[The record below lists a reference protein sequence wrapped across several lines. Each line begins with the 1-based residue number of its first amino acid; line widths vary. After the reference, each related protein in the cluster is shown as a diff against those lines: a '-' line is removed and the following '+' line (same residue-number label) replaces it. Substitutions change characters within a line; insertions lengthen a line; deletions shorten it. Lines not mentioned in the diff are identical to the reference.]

1 MSDTPAPIEAE
12 TPSAYRAQPAAPAA
26 ARASSKGGAP
36 GEMGL
41 VMKEQDLS
49 IRSLFEAGVHYGHQP
64 GRWNPLMR
72 SYIFG
77 ERNGTHILDLDQTL
91 PLLEEALD
99 FLGDTTAAGGSVLF
113 VGTKRQA
120 AAPIM
125 TEALRSRQYY
135 VNNRWLGGM
144 LTNWKTVRKSIDRYN
159 QNLEILGS
167 EDKKAELSK
176 KELAAVSRATE
187 KYAKSLEGIRRMER
201 LPSALFV
208 IDVGKE
214 SIAVQEA
221 KRLCIPIVGVVD
233 SNCSPR
239 DIDFLV
245 PGNDDAIRAIDL
257 YCTAVANSC
266 LSGYERHQAELVA
279 QRRDTPQSEKLDL
292 SAKTG
297 RRVVEIKQA
306 PRRGRGQGSGGA
318 GGGRSYSAGGH
329 GAGGKGGDDADKPS
343 TPGPSGD
350 GGQA

>member
-1 MSDTPAPIEAE
+1 MSETPAPTEAE
-12 TPSAYRAQPAAPAA
+12 TTSAYRAQPATPAPSP
-26 ARASSKGGAP
+26 R
-36 GEMGL
+36 EMGA
-41 VMKEQDLS
+41 VMKEQELT

-64 GRWNPLMR
+64 GRWNPQMR

-91 PLLEEALD
+91 PMLSEALE
-99 FLGDTTAAGGSVLF
+99 FLRDTAAGGGSILF

-125 TEALRSRQYY
+125 TEAQRSKQFY

-144 LTNWKTVRKSIDRYN
+144 LTNWKTVRKSIERYN
-159 QNLEILGS
+159 GNLEILGS
-167 EDKKAELSK
+167 EEKKAELSK
-176 KELAAVSRATE
+176 KELAAVSRETE
-187 KYAKSLEGIRRMER
+187 KYSKSLEGIRKMDR
-201 LPSALFV
+201 LPSALFI

-221 KRLCIPIVGVVD
+221 KRLCIPIVGIVD
-233 SNCSPR
+233 SNNSPR
-239 DIDFLV
+239 DIDFVV

-257 YCTAVANSC
+257 YCTAAGNAC
-266 LSGYERHQAELVA
+266 LEGYELHQAELAA
-279 QRRDTPQSEKLDL
+279 QRRDRPQDEKPDL

-306 PRRGRGQGSGGA
+306 PRRGRGSGAA

-329 GAGGKGGDDADKPS
+329 KGGDEAAAPATPAPS
-343 TPGPSGD
+343 EGE
-350 GGQA
+350 QA

>member
-1 MSDTPAPIEAE
+1 MSDTPAPVEAE
-12 TPSAYRAQPAAPAA
+12 IPSAYRAQPAAPAA
-26 ARASSKGGAP
+26 RASAP
-36 GEMGL
+36 GEMSVVL
-41 VMKEQDLS
+41 KEQELS

-91 PLLEEALD
+91 PLLKEALD
-99 FLGDTTAAGGSVLF
+99 FLRDTTAAGGSVLF

-125 TEALRSRQYY
+125 TEALRAKQYY

-144 LTNWKTVRKSIDRYN
+144 LTNWKTVRKSIEHYN
-159 QNLEILGS
+159 TNLEILAS

-176 KELAAVSRATE
+176 KELAAISRQTE
-187 KYAKSLEGIRRMER
+187 KYAKSLEGIRKMER
-201 LPSALFV
+201 LPSALFI

-233 SNCSPR
+233 SNNSPR
-239 DIDFLV
+239 DIDFMI

-257 YCTAVANSC
+257 YCTAVANAC
-266 LSGYERHQAELVA
+266 LAGYEQHQAELVA
-279 QRRDTPQSEKLDL
+279 QRRDMPQSEKLDL

-306 PRRGRGQGSGGA
+306 PRRGRGQSSGGA

-329 GAGGKGGDDADKPS
+329 KGGEEAEP
-343 TPGPSGD
+343 TPAPGPAGD

>member
-1 MSDTPAPIEAE
+1 M
-12 TPSAYRAQPAAPAA
+12 
-26 ARASSKGGAP
+26 
-36 GEMGL
+36 
-41 VMKEQDLS
+41 
-49 IRSLFEAGVHYGHQP
+49 
-64 GRWNPLMR
+64 
-72 SYIFG
+72 
-77 ERNGTHILDLDQTL
+77 
-91 PLLEEALD
+91 LEEALD
-99 FLGDTTAAGGSVLF
+99 FLRDTTAGGGSVLF

-125 TEALRSRQYY
+125 TEALRSKQYY

-159 QNLEILGS
+159 GHLEVLAS

-176 KELAAVSRATE
+176 KELAAVSRETE
-187 KYAKSLEGIRRMER
+187 KYAKSLEGIRKMER
-201 LPSALFV
+201 LPSALFI

-221 KRLCIPIVGVVD
+221 KRLCIPIVGIVD
-233 SNCSPR
+233 SNNSPR

-257 YCTAVANSC
+257 YCTAVANAC
-266 LSGYERHQAELVA
+266 LTGYERHQSELAA
-279 QRRDTPQSEKLDL
+279 QRRDRPQDEKVDL

-329 GAGGKGGDDADKPS
+329 AAGGKGGDDADAS
-343 TPGPSGD
+343 ATPGPAGD